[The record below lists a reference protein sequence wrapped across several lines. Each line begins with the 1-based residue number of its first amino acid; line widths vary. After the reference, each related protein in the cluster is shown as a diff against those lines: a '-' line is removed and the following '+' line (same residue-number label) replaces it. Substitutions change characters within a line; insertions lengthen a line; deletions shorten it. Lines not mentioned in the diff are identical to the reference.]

1 MKRPAR
7 KSLIVVGTLLAL
19 ILLLLV
25 LPVLFGGRIANR
37 VKTEVNR
44 TLDARADW
52 AAAGL
57 GLFHDFPNLTL
68 RLDDL
73 TVVGVGRFQG
83 DTLAAV
89 RQLRVVLDLAS
100 AVRNALGSSSP
111 VIVRAIELDRP
122 RLSLVALEDGS
133 ANWDITKK
141 AAAQPQAQ
149 PAKPVAINLQRF
161 EITKAAVAFDNRKA
175 RLKASIKGYDQS
187 LSGDFSRDLVALR
200 TRADADTVSVTFAGI
215 PYLNKVK
222 LALTADVQA
231 DLAKKSYTLK
241 DTGLRLNDLTLG
253 VAGGIRQGGKGGKDG
268 NTLTLDLAFSAP
280 TTNFRSVLSLVPAVY
295 AHDFTKV
302 KTSGTFAVKGTVKGE
317 YGDSAFPSLALN
329 LKVDN
334 AAFQYPDLP
343 LPARDISMDLS
354 LSNPGGSA
362 DSTVLK
368 LQKFHLLIGRNPV
381 DATLTLRTPISDPD
395 VDARVAGKLD
405 LADVRRTLKL
415 EGINELS
422 GTVAADA
429 SVRTRMSFIDKKQ
442 YERVN
447 ASGTV
452 DVGNLTVKGKSLPHP
467 LAIQRASLRLAPE
480 KADLRTF
487 QGTIGSSDVQASG
500 TLENLL
506 AYAMR
511 DDTLRGVAT
520 VRSRRFNLDEWR
532 SGEGDMQIIPVPPKV
547 DFDLDATV
555 AELTYDK
562 LKMTN
567 ARGRLRV
574 KDQRVTL
581 EDFRFNTLGGEI
593 GLTGFYETIDTTKP
607 TFDVG
612 LKMTKIDIPS
622 AFQSFVTVQRLA
634 PVAQYAIG
642 KVSTDLHLNGALGK
656 NMMPLFPGL
665 SGGGAFQTTTL
676 DLKNFPPLQRVV
688 DVTKLQFLDNPGLN
702 AIRAAFKIHDGRL
715 FVQPFDVKLGGT
727 TMNVAGSN
735 GLDQSLQYTLG
746 LKVPRSM
753 LGGGANQAIGGLISK
768 AGKAGIDLSAAPE
781 VPLGIQLGG
790 TVTSPTVNVDVGS
803 LASSVTQ
810 GAEQA
815 VKQAVT
821 QKVDTAAARLVAEA
835 EQKAAAIRQQ
845 AESLAANVKRTGY
858 AQADSLVAKSNG
870 PIAQAAA
877 GLAADRLRKQSDEKS
892 ASILREADQKANA
905 LVAEARKQASAPAR

>member
-44 TLDARADW
+44 TLDARVDW

-89 RQLRVVLDLAS
+89 LQLRVVLDLAS
-100 AVRNALGSSSP
+100 AVRNAVGSSSP

-175 RLKASIKGYDQS
+175 KLKARVTGYDQS
-187 LSGDFSRDLVALR
+187 LAGDFSRDLVALR

-253 VAGGIRQGGKGGKDG
+253 VLGRIDQGGKDG
-268 NTLTLDLAFSAP
+268 NTLALDLAFSAP
-280 TTNFRSVLSLVPAVY
+280 STNFRSVLSLVPAVY
-295 AHDFTKV
+295 AHDFEKV

-362 DSTVLK
+362 DSTLLK
-368 LQKFHLLIGRNPV
+368 LQRFHLLIGRNPV

-395 VDARVAGKLD
+395 VDARLAGKID

-447 ASGTV
+447 ASGTL

-467 LAIQRASLRLAPE
+467 LAIQQASLRLAPE

-520 VRSRRFNLDEWR
+520 VRSQRFNLDEWR
-532 SGEGDMQIIPVPPKV
+532 SGGGDLQIIPVPPKV

-574 KDQRVTL
+574 KDRRVTL
-581 EDFRFNTLGGEI
+581 DDFRFNTLGGEI

-612 LKMTKIDIPS
+612 LKMAKIDIPS
-622 AFQSFVTVQRLA
+622 AFQSFVTVQTLA
-634 PVAQYAIG
+634 PVAKYAVG

-676 DLKNFPPLQRVV
+676 DVKNFPPLQKVV
-688 DVTKLQFLDNPGLN
+688 NVTKLQFLDNPGLN

-715 FVQPFDVKLGGT
+715 FVQPFDVKLAGT
-727 TMNVAGSN
+727 TLNVSGSN
-735 GLDQSLQYTLG
+735 GFDQSLQYNLG

-753 LGGGANQAIGGLISK
+753 LGGEANQAIGGLISK

-781 VPLGIQLGG
+781 IPLAIQLGG
-790 TVTSPTVNVDVGS
+790 TVTSPTVTADVGS
-803 LASSVTQ
+803 LASSVQQ

-821 QKVDTAAARLVAEA
+821 AKVDTAAARLVAEA

-845 AESLAANVKRTGY
+845 GESLAANVKRTGY

>member
-25 LPVLFGGRIANR
+25 LPVLFGGRIAKR

-44 TLDARADW
+44 TVDARVDW

-73 TVVGVGRFQG
+73 TVVGVGKFKG

-111 VIVRAIELDRP
+111 IIVRAIELDRP

-141 AAAQPQAQ
+141 AAAQPQAP
-149 PAKPVAINLQRF
+149 PAKPVAISLRRF
-161 EITKAAVAFDNRKA
+161 EISQAAVAFDNRKA
-175 RLKASIKGYDQS
+175 KLKARVTGYDQS
-187 LSGDFSRDLVALR
+187 LAGDFSRDLVALR
-200 TRADADTVSVTFAGI
+200 TRAGADTVSVTFAGI
-215 PYLNKVK
+215 PYLNKVR

-241 DTGLRLNDLTLG
+241 DTGIRLNDLTLG
-253 VAGGIRQGGKGGKDG
+253 VAGGIRQGGKDG
-268 NTLTLDLAFSAP
+268 NTLALDLAFSAP
-280 TTNFRSVLSLVPAVY
+280 STNFRSVLSLVPAVY
-295 AHDFTKV
+295 AHDFEKV

-317 YGDSAFPSLALN
+317 YGDSAFPALALN

-343 LPARDISMDLS
+343 LPARDIGMDLS
-354 LSNPGGSA
+354 ISNPGGSS

-368 LQKFHLLIGRNPV
+368 LQKFHLRMGQNPV

-395 VDARVAGKLD
+395 VDARLAGRLD

-415 EGINELS
+415 DGISELA

-429 SVRTRMSFIDKKQ
+429 AVRTRMSFIDKKQ

-467 LAIQRASLRLAPE
+467 LAIQQASLRLAPE
-480 KADLRTF
+480 KAELRTF

-520 VRSRRFNLDEWR
+520 VRSQRFNLDEWR
-532 SGEGDMQIIPVPPKV
+532 SGGGDLQIIPVPPKIN
-547 DFDLDATV
+547 FDLDATV

-574 KDQRVTL
+574 KDRRVTL
-581 EDFRFNTLGGEI
+581 DDFRVNTLGGEI
-593 GLTGFYETIDTTKP
+593 GLTGFYETTDTTKP

-612 LKMTKIDIPS
+612 LKMIKLDIPS
-622 AFQSFVTVQRLA
+622 AFRSFVTVQALA
-634 PVAQYAIG
+634 PVAKYAIG

-656 NMMPLFPGL
+656 NMMPLFPAL
-665 SGGGAFQTTTL
+665 SGKGSLQTSQMV
-676 DLKNFPPLQRVV
+676 LKDFPALEKVV
-688 DVTKLQFLDNPGLN
+688 DVTKLQLLNNPTLDAL
-702 AIRAAFKIHDGRL
+702 RAAFQIHDGRL
-715 FVQPFDVKLGGT
+715 FVDPSTVKLGAT
-727 TMNVAGSN
+727 TLTVSGSN
-735 GLDQSLQYTLG
+735 GFDQSLQYNLG

-753 LGGGANQAIGGLISK
+753 LGGGANQAIGSLISK
-768 AGKAGIDLSAAPE
+768 AGKAGIELSAAPE
-781 VPLGIQLGG
+781 IPLAIQLGG
-790 TVTSPTVNVDVGS
+790 TVTSPTVMVDVGS
-803 LASSVTQ
+803 LTSNVAQ

-821 QKVDTAAARLVAEA
+821 AKVDTAAARLVAEA

-877 GLAADRLRKQSDEKS
+877 GLAADQLRKQSDEKS

>member
-467 LAIQRASLRLAPE
+467 LAIQQASLRLAPE

-487 QGTIGSSDVQASG
+487 QGSIGSSDVQASG

>member
-68 RLDDL
+68 QLDDL

-187 LSGDFSRDLVALR
+187 LSGDFSHDLVALR

-381 DATLTLRTPISDPD
+381 DGTLTLRTPISDPD

-581 EDFRFNTLGGEI
+581 DDFRFNTLGGEI

-877 GLAADRLRKQSDEKS
+877 GLAADQLRKQSDEKS

-905 LVAEARKQASAPAR
+905 LVAEARKQANAPAR